1 MKGAKVEVEP
11 TSFTQQTWTHS
22 LHCHNGAVTV
32 TKSTLYSNPITL
44 SGPIASSFMKAKLYQ
59 TQTGK
64 NKTTHHQK
72 WHQKSDPENAVH
84 QVDAMKHDAES
95 SITI

>member
-1 MKGAKVEVEP
+1 
-11 TSFTQQTWTHS
+11 
-22 LHCHNGAVTV
+22 
-32 TKSTLYSNPITL
+32 
-44 SGPIASSFMKAKLYQ
+44 MKAKLYQ

-64 NKTTHHQK
+64 NKTTHNQK
-72 WHQKSDPENAVH
+72 WHQKSDPENAVN